1 MSIIKRNAVIITVL
15 VFVCAAVYLNWAYNK
30 DEQAAALTES
40 ETTGVGLYYT
50 DELSDEDEAA
60 ASDEIAETSGAATQ
74 VSDYFAAARL
84 TREQARDSALDI
96 LRQAS
101 DAEDASQEIV
111 DEALGEISVMA
122 QYTVSEAQIEN
133 LVIAKGYSECVAFIS
148 GDGISVTVAS
158 PESGLTDADVAR
170 ISEIV
175 MDETG
180 FDPDSIKIIEV
191 R

>member
-30 DEQAAALTES
+30 DEEAAALTGS
-40 ETTGVGLYYT
+40 ETGDAGLYYT
-50 DELSDEDEAA
+50 SELSDTV
-60 ASDEIAETSGAATQ
+60 ETSGDIGESAESAVQ

-84 TREQARDSALDI
+84 TREQARDSALEI

-133 LVIAKGYSECVAFIS
+133 LVIAKGYSECVAFIT
-148 GDGISVTVAS
+148 GDGISVTVAA
-158 PESGLTDADVAR
+158 PEGGLTDADVAR
-170 ISEIV
+170 ISEII

-180 FDPDSIKIIEV
+180 FDADSIKIIEV